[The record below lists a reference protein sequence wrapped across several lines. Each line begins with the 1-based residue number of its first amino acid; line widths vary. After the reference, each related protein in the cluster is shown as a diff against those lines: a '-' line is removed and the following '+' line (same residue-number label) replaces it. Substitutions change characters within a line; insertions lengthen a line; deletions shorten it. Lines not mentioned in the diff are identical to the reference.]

1 MDRFQYGR
9 LKVQRYPSRAEM
21 GKAAGE
27 YAAQVV
33 RELLKTKERV
43 NILFPAAPSQDE
55 VLAHF
60 AAADLDFTRIVAL
73 HMDEYIGLAPGAPQT
88 FGHYLDAH
96 LFSLRPFAEVHYIAC
111 VGSVEEQLE
120 HYRGVIARYP
130 LDMAFIGLGE
140 NGHIAFNDPAEADF
154 HDPLTV
160 KTVQLDDV
168 CRMQQVHD
176 GCFPEIGVVPKQ
188 AITVTIPAIMA
199 APVLVC
205 TVPTR
210 KKAWAVENTATAP
223 ISEAC
228 PGTILRTHPNCTLF
242 CDAQSGGALA

>member
-9 LKVQRYPSRAEM
+9 LKIQRYPNRAEM

-27 YAAQVV
+27 YAAKVV
-33 RELLKTKERV
+33 RELLKKKERV

-60 AAADLDFTRIVAL
+60 AASDLDFTRIVAL
-73 HMDEYIGLAPGAPQT
+73 HMDEYIGLVPGAPQT
-88 FGHYLDAH
+88 FGHYLDEH
-96 LFSLRPFAEVHYIAC
+96 LFGLRPFAEVHYIATG
-111 VGSVEEQLE
+111 GSLEEQLRN
-120 HYRGVIARYP
+120 YRAVIARYP
-130 LDMAFIGLGE
+130 LDLAFIGLGE

-160 KTVQLDDV
+160 KAVQLDDV

-176 GCFPEIGVVPKQ
+176 GCFPEIDAVPKQ

-205 TVPTR
+205 TVPTD
-210 KKAWAVENTATAP
+210 KKAWAVENTAMAP

-228 PGTILRTHPNCTLF
+228 PGTILRTHPDCTLF
-242 CDAQSGGALA
+242 CDVQSGSALT

>member
-27 YAAQVV
+27 YAAQVI

-96 LFSLRPFAEVHYIAC
+96 LFSC
-111 VGSVEEQLE
+111 
-120 HYRGVIARYP
+120 ARLP
-130 LDMAFIGLGE
+130 RCTISHA
-140 NGHIAFNDPAEADF
+140 A
-154 HDPLTV
+154 V
-160 KTVQLDDV
+160 
-168 CRMQQVHD
+168 RWRSSWS
-176 GCFPEIGVVPKQ
+176 
-188 AITVTIPAIMA
+188 ITA
-199 APVLVC
+199 A
-205 TVPTR
+205 
-210 KKAWAVENTATAP
+210 
-223 ISEAC
+223 
-228 PGTILRTHPNCTLF
+228 
-242 CDAQSGGALA
+242 

>member
-1 MDRFQYGR
+1 MDRFQFGC
-9 LKVQRYPSRAEM
+9 LKVQRYPNRQAM
-21 GKAAGE
+21 GEAAGD
-27 YAAQVV
+27 YAAGIV
-33 RELLKTKERV
+33 RELLKKKARV

-55 VLAHF
+55 VLARF
-60 AAADLDFTRIVAL
+60 VAADLDFSRIVAL

-88 FGHYLDAH
+88 FGHYLDEH
-96 LFSLRPFAEVHYIAC
+96 VFGLQTFAEVHYIAS
-111 VGSVEEQLE
+111 GGTVEEQMA
-120 HYRGVIARYP
+120 HYRGLIARHP

-154 HDPLTV
+154 HDPETV
-160 KTVQLDDV
+160 KVVQLDDV

-176 GCFPEIGVVPKQ
+176 GCFPDIDAVPKQ

-205 TVPTR
+205 TVPTA
-210 KKAWAVENTATAP
+210 KKAWAVQNTATAP

-242 CDAQSGGALA
+242 CDEQSGGGLL